1 IIRLLID
8 NPRLT
13 RAEIAVRTGLTE
25 SGVKK
30 IISGL
35 KDAGI
40 IERIGSN
47 KTGYWAVKHKPT
59 N

>member
-1 IIRLLID
+1 MLIE

-35 KDAGI
+35 KEAGF
-40 IERIGSN
+40 IERVGSN
-47 KTGYWAVKHKPT
+47 KTGHWAV
-59 N
+59 NISII